1 MPAYENLKIDF
12 LIPASPI
19 EGFFSQIAMFRFALD
34 ALGPPYRNA
43 RVVAVF
49 GGPEILA
56 IPPRWAPYFAR
67 IDVEW
72 ADCADYVEGRYDAQS
87 DRRFEVFRS
96 DADIVVS
103 CDADTILLR
112 PLEPWVLEAAI
123 AGGLGGVLGF
133 YPFPW
138 RGAPG
143 ATTEDWQAISRAVLG
158 REIEMNFRYSL
169 QDDPCP
175 FYINLGFLIGS
186 PKSIGKLNAGF
197 RKLRA
202 SVRAVVET
210 YFAEQIL
217 FALTVSELGLNAV
230 SLPVRY
236 NFPNDSVAD
245 RTYPDEI
252 PQARVIHFVRATHF
266 NRRWVFARQDLFE
279 RFLAQEVKGSH
290 LELQTHLRRITNG
303 VYPFKPPA
311 LD

>member
-1 MPAYENLKIDF
+1 VPNYEDLKIDF

-43 RVVAVF
+43 RLVAVF
-49 GGPEILA
+49 GAREIVP

-96 DADIVVS
+96 DADLVIS
-103 CDADTILLR
+103 CDADTMLIR
-112 PLEPWVLEAAI
+112 PLEPWVLDSAL
-123 AGGLGGVLGF
+123 AGGVGGVLAF

-143 ATTEDWQAISRAVLG
+143 ATTEDWQAISKAVLG
-158 REIEMNFRYSL
+158 REIEMNYRYSL
-169 QDDPCP
+169 QDAPCP

-186 PKSIGKLNAGF
+186 AKSIGELYAGF
-197 RKLRA
+197 RQLRDK
-202 SVRAVVET
+202 VRAVVET

-217 FALTVSELGLNAV
+217 FALTVSELGLKAV
-230 SLPVRY
+230 SLPLRY

-245 RTYPDEI
+245 QQYPEEI
-252 PQARVIHFVRATHF
+252 PQARVIHFLRGTYF

-279 RFLAQEVKGSH
+279 RFLSRTVEGSN
-290 LELQTHLRRITNG
+290 LELQTHLRRITGG
-303 VYPFKPPA
+303 VYPFKEPA
-311 LD
+311 VD